1 MTISHRLNVSN
12 YKGKQTGFQGHL
24 TNDKKDGNYMIAKPA
39 VTNLTR

>member
-1 MTISHRLNVSN
+1 MCLID

-24 TNDKKDGNYMIAKPA
+24 INDKKDGNYMIEKPA